1 MVRRWRRQKNRPAE
15 PWFSAAAKSHWL
27 INALQSNGQGMLPL
41 NGQLAQMQTGSSCS
55 EPHDS
60 PANEPHWTKSASVQ
74 LKNWSAG
81 MPSYV
86 YSQNSQHPQRIVD
99 FIFCF
104 TYCHPTVDCRPKV
117 SDRKLW
123 DFRVSCVGTP
133 TFCLPC
139 HYSAH
144 SSFSWFDLFKGA
156 CHKLMRCRSHSFRF
170 GRVRDEALRSAT
182 SEWLWTCC
190 SCFPSS
196 ASRRYWM
203 NNSKLSGLL
212 STAERN
218 RSKDV
223 AFHVRLFDIACQK
236 AIWVMDAIRCDSKIG
251 VNTSKIPE
259 LKYVR
264 KQKQLPTWPHV
275 SSAQTTI
282 VCHILKI
289 SRSYSSI
296 PKWMTKSYSERCNRF
311 EPPKIE
317 KEMLILQHC
326 SIAHP
331 TPHGPDKSPLKANL
345 CREVKLSRTSQD
357 SEAWQCM
364 TYDKHRITGGQSK
377 LHAPQTKP
385 GPLLEALNV
394 SPRILPV
401 SKEQFTETLSPCTKR
416 CEGASQCCKLVQIR
430 CRRMCTIWL
439 PCDRPNHNRQTCPKW
454 HKFSTSHK
462 SLKKICAPNIAS
474 AQCQWF
480 TVIQHIDV
488 GIPPKCTKG
497 IHGRYPRK
505 VCKSILLR

>member
-1 MVRRWRRQKNRPAE
+1 MMMMMMVRRWRRQKNRPAE

-86 YSQNSQHPQRIVD
+86 YSQNSQHSQRIVD

-123 DFRVSCVGTP
+123 GFQGWLRGG
-133 TFCLPC
+133 LP
-139 HYSAH
+139 HFASPVTTVLTAH
-144 SSFSWFDLFKGA
+144 LADLISSKEH

-170 GRVRDEALRSAT
+170 RDVWGDEALRSAT

-190 SCFPSS
+190 ACFPSS

-251 VNTSKIPE
+251 ANTSKIPE

-264 KQKQLPTWPHV
+264 KQKQLPTWHV

-289 SRSYSSI
+289 SRSYCSI
-296 PKWMTKSYSERCNRF
+296 TKWMTKSYSEWWNRF
-311 EPPKIE
+311 EPPKMQ
-317 KEMLILQHC
+317 EMLILQHC

-331 TPHGPDKSPLKANL
+331 KGPDKSPLKANL
-345 CREVKLSRTSQD
+345 CREVKAFLAPDKTLRHDNARHMTNIASP
-357 SEAWQCM
+357 EAKANCN
-364 TYDKHRITGGQSK
+364 
-377 LHAPQTKP
+377 APQTKP

-416 CEGASQCCKLVQIR
+416 CFEGASQCCKLVQIR
-430 CRRMCTIWL
+430 CRHISTIWL
-439 PCDRPNHNRQTCPKW
+439 PCDRPNHNR
-454 HKFSTSHK
+454 
-462 SLKKICAPNIAS
+462 
-474 AQCQWF
+474 
-480 TVIQHIDV
+480 
-488 GIPPKCTKG
+488 
-497 IHGRYPRK
+497 
-505 VCKSILLR
+505 